1 MYERMNTEKN
11 MKDMIS
17 KIEDNLSKRKKSKLK
32 DIDNNMNNTKQ
43 LLEGQPIEER
53 QRIKE
58 VDELLIKE
66 LNKQNKKDE
75 EKNEKDLTPQ
85 QLQQI
90 KVQLKQYELLKN
102 ILLTLIEKIKE
113 MIMMI

>member
-1 MYERMNTEKN
+1 MKSKRDKEKRERKRLKEEREMYERMNTEKN

-43 LLEGQPIEER
+43 LLEGQSIEER

-58 VDELLIKE
+58 VDELIIKE
-66 LNKQNKKDE
+66 LNKQNR
-75 EKNEKDLTPQ
+75 
-85 QLQQI
+85 
-90 KVQLKQYELLKN
+90 
-102 ILLTLIEKIKE
+102 KE
-113 MIMMI
+113 